1 MLCSFC
7 CCRIEV
13 PNAHYLKRC
22 AIFPG
27 SVHISCPVLALCC
40 LSQSSLQNKKQSCVT
55 EKNNIVHKK
64 LGGSWI

>member
-1 MLCSFC
+1 MSVMLCSFC

-40 LSQSSLQNKKQSCVT
+40 LSQSSLSAGLR
-55 EKNNIVHKK
+55 
-64 LGGSWI
+64 LGWSQLEESEQY